1 MHRLAHNIHYRGA
14 SRSSREASRRP
25 RVPPTRRHAPASVP
39 ARIPRGRPRTRRGT
53 AAGSRPPAR
62 PSPRGRFPRRAS
74 PRLAVPGRRRACRR
88 GSRGAADPEACT
100 MDGHGDPPV
109 GRGASAPPCRD
120 GTIPAHGRSPLGPQP
135 GVSSTPSVRVISSRA
150 LGRRARG
157 RRGFRVR
164 LFGRLAVVRLD
175 GLGLLPLWAAL
186 WAL

>member
-25 RVPPTRRHAPASVP
+25 RVPPTRRHAPAPVP
-39 ARIPRGRPRTRRGT
+39 ARIRAAALARAVGRLRE
-53 AAGSRPPAR
+53 AGHPLGHLPVVVSLE
-62 PSPRGRFPRRAS
+62 RAS
-74 PRLAVPGRRRACRR
+74 PRLAVLGRRRAYRR
-88 GSRGAADPEACT
+88 GSQVAADPEACT

-109 GRGASAPPCRD
+109 GRGVSAPSCRD
-120 GTIPAHGRSPLGPQP
+120 GTTPAHGRSPLGPQP